1 MVTGHEGVGL
11 EAERCHDQLVG
22 RYADSFAVA
31 NEARPKGRALAAE
44 AIALWPGCCRSV
56 MARTATR
63 EPGSGGQPLW
73 MFLPERALG
82 SRGGVLSGLPCRS
95 GPVNRDDEGMQVRF
109 FGMTPVNFSAFVM
122 ISGGWLFMTN
132 NFYG

>member
-1 MVTGHEGVGL
+1 MPGLWPACGVAMVTGHEGVGL

-73 MFLPERALG
+73 MFLPERAPG
-82 SRGGVLSGLPCRS
+82 SRAGRGSVWLAA
-95 GPVNRDDEGMQVRF
+95 PVRVRK
-109 FGMTPVNFSAFVM
+109 P
-122 ISGGWLFMTN
+122 
-132 NFYG
+132 